1 MSIIVQIEPE
11 VLNINEYADLAMHFN
26 HDQGA
31 QVTFTGFARQ
41 HDYVEPITHLYIEH
55 YSQITEN
62 EIKNIVEKARQRW
75 VLSAIVVAH
84 RVGKV
89 VVGEPIVWVM
99 TQSKHRIDAYQAN
112 EFIMDYL
119 KTSAPFWKQEHFE
132 NGESHWVVAK
142 KSDQNKIK
150 KWSMSL

>member
-1 MSIIVQIEPE
+1 MSIIIQIEPE
-11 VLNINEYADLAMHFN
+11 VLNINEYTDLAMLFN

-31 QVTFTGFARQ
+31 QVTFTGFVRQ
-41 HDYVEPITHLYIEH
+41 HDYAQPITHLYIEH

-75 VLSAIVVAH
+75 LLSAVVVAH

-99 TQSKHRIDAYQAN
+99 TQSKHRLDAYAAN

-132 NGESHWVVAK
+132 NGGSHWVVAK
-142 KSDQNKIK
+142 TSDQNKIK

>member
-1 MSIIVQIEPE
+1 MSIIIQIEPE
-11 VLNINEYADLAMHFN
+11 VLNINEYTDLAMLFN

-31 QVTFTGFARQ
+31 QVTFTGFVRQ
-41 HDYVEPITHLYIEH
+41 HDYAQPITHLYIEH

-75 VLSAIVVAH
+75 LLSAVVVAH

-99 TQSKHRIDAYQAN
+99 TQSKHRLDAYAAN

-132 NGESHWVVAK
+132 NGGSHCVIAQT
-142 KSDQNKIK
+142 SDQNKIK